1 MMLVRPRRSPVL
13 AARTTGEDMLD
24 RSPAALVITGVMAS
38 GKSTVAQLV
47 AERLPRAAHVR
58 GDVYRRMIVS
68 GRQDLTPSLAPEAMA
83 QLRLRYRLAAMTADA
98 YVAAGFTE
106 VVQDIIF
113 GDDLPAFLDLVQSRP
128 LLLVVLAPRPDVIET
143 RERARSKSGYAGSGW
158 SVADLDRSLR
168 LETPR
173 IGLWIDS
180 SEQAPAQTADEILRR
195 AWDEAVVE
203 PLRRDACEDV
213 EVPDRLTSANDPP
226 LADVFGN
233 ESDAAYDW
241 LSRPDPD

>member
-1 MMLVRPRRSPVL
+1 MMLARPRRSPVL
-13 AARTTGEDMLD
+13 AARTIGEDMLD
-24 RSPAALVITGVMAS
+24 RSPAALVFTG
-38 GKSTVAQLV
+38 
-47 AERLPRAAHVR
+47 
-58 GDVYRRMIVS
+58 
-68 GRQDLTPSLAPEAMA
+68 
-83 QLRLRYRLAAMTADA
+83 
-98 YVAAGFTE
+98 
-106 VVQDIIF
+106 VVQDIIL

-203 PLRRDACEDV
+203 PLRRDA
-213 EVPDRLTSANDPP
+213 
-226 LADVFGN
+226 
-233 ESDAAYDW
+233 
-241 LSRPDPD
+241 